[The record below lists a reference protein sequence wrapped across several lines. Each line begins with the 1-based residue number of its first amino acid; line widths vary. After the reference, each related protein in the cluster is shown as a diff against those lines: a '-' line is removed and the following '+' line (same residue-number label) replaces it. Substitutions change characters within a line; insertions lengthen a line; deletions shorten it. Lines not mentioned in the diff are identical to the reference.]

1 MNVRVNDVFS
11 LRSGKYITLEKVNYN
26 EDSYIFVNKLDNFDE
41 PTNQFMVFK
50 CLEEGLI
57 EEKDANILKP
67 LLQYFSEKAN
77 QRLELI
83 NDTEE

>member
-11 LRSGKYITLEKVNYN
+11 LKSGKYITLEKANYN
-26 EDSYIFVNKLDNFDE
+26 GDSYIFVNKLDNFDE
-41 PTNQFMVFK
+41 PTNWFMVFK
-50 CLEEGLI
+50 CLNKGLI
-57 EEKDANILKP
+57 EEKDTNILKP

-83 NDTEE
+83 NDMEK